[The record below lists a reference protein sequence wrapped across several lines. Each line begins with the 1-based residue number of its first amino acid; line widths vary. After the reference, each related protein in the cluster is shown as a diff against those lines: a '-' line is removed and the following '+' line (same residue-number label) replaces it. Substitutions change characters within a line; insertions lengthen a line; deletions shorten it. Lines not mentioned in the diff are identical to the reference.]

1 MRGRSQAAWTRA
13 AQLVAGSFLA
23 VKLGT
28 LLVNAVTFPRLHGG
42 PRPKDKP
49 APADLSDV
57 SLLIPARNEARNLP
71 HTLPGFLAQG
81 AGEVLVLDD
90 HSEDKTAELAREAGA
105 TVLSGQPLPPGWHG
119 KPWACQQLGAAAS
132 GDVLVFTDADVTWQ
146 PGALAEAAAYF
157 RESGADLMT
166 VWPQQDNR
174 APGERILTPL
184 VDDVLLSLLPWPLLA
199 VPTPEAGAANG
210 QVMMFRRACYDA
222 LGGHAA
228 VRAELLEDVM
238 FARAV
243 KAAGGRLTLILG
255 GGAVRVRMYRSYAES
270 VTGFSKGLL
279 SFHGGQRALLPASF
293 ALHLLTYTW
302 PWLSGQRLLVAAG
315 LLEGLAVRLLTRRTR
330 PADLAEVLLTP
341 LLPLLALPVYA
352 QAARREVVWKGRVY
366 AQDVPQ
372 GSAAQEAE

>member
-1 MRGRSQAAWTRA
+1 MRRRAQTSGWQRA
-13 AQLVAGSFLA
+13 AGLVAGSFLA

-28 LLVNAVTFPRLHGG
+28 LLVNAAHFPRLSGKM
-42 PRPKDKP
+42 RPATP
-49 APADLSDV
+49 GSLPEV

-71 HTLPGFLAQG
+71 QTLPGFLAQG

-90 HSEDKTAELAREAGA
+90 DSDDETAQLARDAGA
-105 TVLSGQPLPPGWHG
+105 TVLSGQPLPSGWHG
-119 KPWACQQLGAAAS
+119 KPWACQQLAGAAH
-132 GDVLVFTDADVTWQ
+132 GEWLVFTDADVTWQ
-146 PGALAEAAAYF
+146 PGALAEALAYF
-157 RESGADLMT
+157 RQSGTDLMT

-174 APGERILTPL
+174 HPGERILTPL

-199 VPTPEAGAANG
+199 VPTPEASAANG
-210 QVMMFRRACYDA
+210 QVMIFRRDFYER

-243 KAAGGRLTLILG
+243 KAAGGQVTLMLG

-279 SFHGGQRALLPASF
+279 SFHGGQRALLPLSL
-293 ALHLLTYTW
+293 ALHLVTYTL
-302 PWLSGQRLLVAAG
+302 PYLSGQRGLVAAG
-315 LLEGLAVRLLTRRTR
+315 LAEGLLVRVLTHRTR

-341 LLPLLALPVYA
+341 LLPLLALPVYR
-352 QAARREVVWKGRVY
+352 QAARPEVVWKGRVY
-366 AQDVPQ
+366 RQ
-372 GSAAQEAE
+372 GGAVTAAPTEADQ